1 MTNTTIDL
9 SEPSLWDGGFPD
21 ELFAHLRQ
29 SAPVYHQQ
37 LTPGIA
43 DQVGRDFYVCTK
55 HADVTR
61 VHRDYETFTAT
72 DGPLIQE
79 VNLFAAYPAI
89 VNMDPPDHT
98 RRRRIISKAFTP
110 RAIAKLDEGIRRRAA
125 SMANS
130 LLRNGGGDFV
140 DLAAGLPMSVIGDI
154 VGIPEHDRPR
164 IFDLIDEVLTLG
176 KQGSSAPEGD
186 ALVPFMQVF
195 EYATELTG
203 SKRENPVDDI
213 WSTLCHAEIHDDDGN
228 PFQLPANELEIFF
241 FILSLAGSDTTRN
254 ALCDGI
260 QAFAANPDQAHRYRT
275 DPDVRGCAVDE
286 VIRFSTPIMYWVRGA
301 TTDVTLGGQTI
312 PRGSRVVTMLRSA
325 NRDEDVF
332 DDSLRFDIGRD
343 PNPHVSFG
351 GGGAHHCL
359 GAMLARAE
367 VRAALDEILLTTRH
381 FELGE
386 PSVLFPSLVSNMTV
400 YHSLPIQLTPQ

>member
-1 MTNTTIDL
+1 VTNTTIDL
-9 SEPSLWDGGFPD
+9 SEPSLWHGGFPD

-29 SAPVYHQQ
+29 TAPVYHQE

-43 DQVGRDFYVCTK
+43 DQVGRNFYVCTK
-55 HADVTR
+55 HADVSR

-110 RAIAKLDEGIRRRAA
+110 RAIAKLDEGIRRRAG
-125 SMANS
+125 SMANT
-130 LLRNGGGDFV
+130 LLHNGGGDFV

-154 VGIPEHDRPR
+154 VGIPEPDRPR
-164 IFDLIDEVLTLG
+164 IFDLIDQVLALG
-176 KQGSSAPEGD
+176 KQGSSMPEGN

-195 EYATELTG
+195 EYASELTR

-213 WSTLCHAEIHDDDGN
+213 WSTLCHAEIQDDDGN
-228 PFQLPANELEIFF
+228 PFQLPTNELEIFF

-260 QAFAANPDQAHRYRT
+260 RAFAANPDEIHRYRT
-275 DPDVRGCAVDE
+275 DPDVRACAVDE
-286 VIRFSTPIMYWVRGA
+286 VIRFSTPIMFWVRG
-301 TTDVTLGGQTI
+301 TTKDVTLSGQAI

-332 DDSLRFDIGRD
+332 ENSLRFDIGRD

-367 VRAALDEILLTTRH
+367 VRAVLDEILLKTQR
-381 FELGE
+381 FELDE
-386 PSVLFPSLVSNMTV
+386 PTVLFPSLISNMTV
-400 YHSLPIQLTPQ
+400 YHALPIQLTPY

>member
-1 MTNTTIDL
+1 MTHTAIDL
-9 SEPSLWDGGFPD
+9 SDLSLWEAGFP
-21 ELFAHLRQ
+21 EEVFADLRRTT
-29 SAPVYHQQ
+29 PVYHQP
-37 LTPGIA
+37 LTPGVE
-43 DQVGRDFYVCTK
+43 DQVGREFYVCTK
-55 HADVTR
+55 HADVIR

-72 DGPLIQE
+72 EGPLIQE

-98 RRRRIISKAFTP
+98 RRRRLISKAFTP

-125 SMANS
+125 IMADS
-130 LLRNGGGDFV
+130 LLHNGGGDFV

-154 VGIPEHDRPR
+154 VGIPEADRPR
-164 IFDLIDEVLTLG
+164 IFDLIDRVLTLG
-176 KQGSSAPEGD
+176 KQGNAMPEGE

-195 EYATELTG
+195 QYATELTT

-213 WSTLCHAEIHDDDGN
+213 WSTLCHAEIDDDDGN

-260 QAFAANPDQAHRYRT
+260 RAFVDNPDQTQRYRS
-275 DPDVRGCAVDE
+275 DPSVRARAVDE
-286 VIRFSTPIMYWVRGA
+286 VIRFSTPIMFWVRGA
-301 TTDVTLGGQTI
+301 TKDVRLGDQTI
-312 PRGSRVVTMLRSA
+312 PRGARVVTMLRSA
-325 NRDEDVF
+325 NRDEDIF
-332 DDSLRFDIGRD
+332 KDSLRFDIGRN

-359 GAMLARAE
+359 GAMLARSE
-367 VRAALDEILLTTRH
+367 VRAALDELLLRTTA

-386 PSVLFPSLVSNMTV
+386 PAVQLPSLTSNMTV
-400 YHSLPIQLTPQ
+400 YHSLPITLKPR

>member
-9 SEPSLWDGGFPD
+9 SQPSLWDSGFPD
-21 ELFAHLRQ
+21 EVFADLRQ
-29 SAPVYHQQ
+29 KAPVYHQE
-37 LTPGIA
+37 LTSGIA
-43 DQVGRDFYVCTK
+43 DQVGRDFFVCTK

-72 DGPLIQE
+72 DGPLIQD
-79 VNLFAAYPAI
+79 VNLFSAYPAI

-110 RAIAKLDEGIRRRAA
+110 RAIAKLDEGIRHRAA
-125 SMANS
+125 SMAGS
-130 LLRNGGGDFV
+130 LLEDGGGNFV

-154 VGIPEHDRPR
+154 VGIPEPDRPR
-164 IFDLIDEVLTLG
+164 IFDLIDKVLTLG
-176 KQGSSAPEGD
+176 NQGNAMPDGD

-195 EYATELTG
+195 EYATELTQC
-203 SKRENPVDDI
+203 KRENPVDDI
-213 WSTLCHAEIHDDDGN
+213 WSTLCHAEIQDDEGN

-260 QAFAANPDQAHRYRT
+260 KAFTANPDQAQRYRD
-275 DPDVRGCAVDE
+275 DPDVRARAVEE
-286 VIRFSTPIMYWVRGA
+286 VLRFSTPIIFWVRGA
-301 TTDVTLGGQTI
+301 AKDVTLSGQTI
-312 PRGSRVVTMLRSA
+312 PKGARVVTMLRSA

-367 VRAALDEILLTTRH
+367 VRAALDEVLLNTRD
-381 FELGE
+381 LG
-386 PSVLFPSLVSNMTV
+386 VGAADVQFPSLTSNMTV
-400 YHSLPIQLTPQ
+400 YHSLPIQLTPR